1 VAKQRARRAL
11 PRERAAAKMS
21 DMAVPDPDL
30 PRASIRPARKA
41 DLSAIVGLFADD
53 DAAPS
58 AAAPSAAAPS
68 AAAYS
73 APAAAQLDAFEAIE
87 RDPNNTVYVA
97 ELAGAVLG
105 TFQLTFIR
113 QLSYGG
119 CLVAQIESVHVHSSG
134 RGRGV
139 GALMMSFAIAEA
151 RRRGALRVQLTS
163 NLRRTR
169 AHEFYERLG
178 FIASHK
184 GMKLYL

>member
-1 VAKQRARRAL
+1 MSQMTSADPALSRTSIRRARPA
-11 PRERAAAKMS
+11 
-21 DMAVPDPDL
+21 DL
-30 PRASIRPARKA
+30 P
-41 DLSAIVGLFADD
+41 AIVGLFADD
-53 DAAPS
+53 DEAASPH
-58 AAAPSAAAPS
+58 
-68 AAAYS
+68 AYS
-73 APAAAQLDAFEAIE
+73 ALAASQLEAFEAID

-97 ELAGAVLG
+97 ELEGAVLG

-119 CLVAQIESVHVHSSG
+119 CLVAQVESVHVHSSA
-134 RGRGV
+134 RGQRIGST
-139 GALMMSFAIAEA
+139 MMTFAIEEA
-151 RRRGALRVQLTS
+151 RRRGALRIQLTS

>member
-1 VAKQRARRAL
+1 MAKRALRGALQRQRAAPKMSPMATADPAHTGTSIRRAR
-11 PRERAAAKMS
+11 PA
-21 DMAVPDPDL
+21 DL
-30 PRASIRPARKA
+30 P
-41 DLSAIVGLFADD
+41 AIVDLFADD
-53 DAAPS
+53 DEAASPS
-58 AAAPSAAAPS
+58 
-68 AAAYS
+68 AYS
-73 APAAAQLDAFEAIE
+73 APAAAQRDAFEAID
-87 RDPNNTVYVA
+87 RDPNNAVYVA
-97 ELAGAVLG
+97 EREGAVCG

-119 CLVAQIESVHVHSSG
+119 CLVAQVESVHVHSRA
-134 RGRGV
+134 RGHGI
-139 GALMMSFAIAEA
+139 GSKMMTFAIEEA